1 MALTDSIRWLWPY
14 LRRRRGAILAVMLLA
29 AATSALAT
37 AQPYLTKVVIDQG
50 LIGRHFNVLL
60 EACLAIVAIAAAGF
74 GLGAVNRWLY
84 LRLSGGVL
92 FELREDIYAHLL
104 ELSPRFFRTRSVG
117 DLVNRLDGDVGE
129 IQRFS
134 VDSLL
139 AFVNAVLLLV
149 FALVVMV
156 AMSPL
161 LSVIAVGMVPVHFLV
176 RHASR
181 RYVADST
188 REVRESRGVVTQ
200 FLVETLGAV
209 KWVQSAVAQRWE
221 RQRLN
226 TLNRGLLRRL
236 VRQQLVGYAVGTL
249 SSLLSHLTTALV
261 FIVGGWQVIHGR
273 LTVGTLVAFTAY
285 MMRGTGSA
293 TSLLGLY
300 TAYQRANVSL
310 VRVRELLAEQPP
322 VRTEAGQGRRLAPGV
337 PAHLRLQD
345 VQFRHPD
352 GVSAV
357 LAGVSVEIAAGSK
370 VVLCGESGAGK
381 STVVDLLRGFLAPD
395 GGEIEIDGRPLG
407 EYELD
412 SVRRRIAVLESDPM
426 LFRGTVL
433 ENLRYG
439 NFEATLEQVQAAARQ
454 TGLEAIVARL
464 PQGLD
469 TELGAR
475 GAGLSTGERQRL
487 AVARVLL
494 GAPAV
499 LVLDEATSNLDAVAV
514 RSMHEL
520 IDRHLRACTRIV
532 ITHSPGL
539 VPNAERI
546 LELREGRVRERR
558 STAAYG

>member
-14 LRRRRGAILAVMLLA
+14 LRRRRSAILAVMLLA

-50 LIGRHFNVLL
+50 LIGRHFHVLL

-74 GLGAVNRWLY
+74 SFGAVNRWLY

-104 ELSPRFFRTRSVG
+104 RLSPRFFRARSVG

-149 FALVVMV
+149 FALAVMV

-161 LSVIAVGMVPVHFLV
+161 LTLIAVGMVPLHFLV

-188 REVRESRGVVTQ
+188 REVRESRGIVTQ

-209 KWVQSAVAQRWE
+209 KWVQSAVAERWE

-261 FIVGGWQVIHGR
+261 FIIGGWQVIHGR

-310 VRVRELLAEQPP
+310 VRVRELLTEQPP
-322 VRTEAGQGRRLAPGV
+322 VRTEAGQGCRLAPGV
-337 PAHLRLQD
+337 PAHLRVRD

-352 GVSAV
+352 GISAV
-357 LAGVSVEIAAGSK
+357 LAGVSFEIAAGSK

-426 LFRGTVL
+426 LFRGSVL

-439 NFEATLEQVQAAARQ
+439 NFEATLEQVHASARQ

-514 RSMHEL
+514 RAMHEL
-520 IDRHLRACTRIV
+520 IDRHLRACTRII

-539 VPNAERI
+539 VPNVERI
-546 LELREGRVRERR
+546 LELREGRVREQRL
-558 STAAYG
+558 TAAYA

>member
-1 MALTDSIRWLWPY
+1 
-14 LRRRRGAILAVMLLA
+14 
-29 AATSALAT
+29 
-37 AQPYLTKVVIDQG
+37 
-50 LIGRHFNVLL
+50 
-60 EACLAIVAIAAAGF
+60 
-74 GLGAVNRWLY
+74 
-84 LRLSGGVL
+84 
-92 FELREDIYAHLL
+92 
-104 ELSPRFFRTRSVG
+104 
-117 DLVNRLDGDVGE
+117 
-129 IQRFS
+129 
-134 VDSLL
+134 
-139 AFVNAVLLLV
+139 
-149 FALVVMV
+149 
-156 AMSPL
+156 
-161 LSVIAVGMVPVHFLV
+161 
-176 RHASR
+176 
-181 RYVADST
+181 
-188 REVRESRGVVTQ
+188 
-200 FLVETLGAV
+200 
-209 KWVQSAVAQRWE
+209 
-221 RQRLN
+221 
-226 TLNRGLLRRL
+226 
-236 VRQQLVGYAVGTL
+236 
-249 SSLLSHLTTALV
+249 
-261 FIVGGWQVIHGR
+261 
-273 LTVGTLVAFTAY
+273 
-285 MMRGTGSA
+285 
-293 TSLLGLY
+293 
-300 TAYQRANVSL
+300 
-310 VRVRELLAEQPP
+310 
-322 VRTEAGQGRRLAPGV
+322 V

>member
-60 EACLAIVAIAAAGF
+60 EACLAIVAIAAVGF

-104 ELSPRFFRTRSVG
+104 GLSPRFFRTRSVG

-149 FALVVMV
+149 FALAVMV

-209 KWVQSAVAQRWE
+209 KWVQSAAAQSWE

-226 TLNRGLLRRL
+226 SLNRGLLRRL

-345 VQFRHPD
+345 VRFRHPD

-395 GGEIEIDGRPLG
+395 GGEIEIDGRPLQ

-439 NFEATLEQVQAAARQ
+439 NFEATLEQVQSAARQ

-558 STAAYG
+558 LTAAYG

>member
-475 GAGLSTGERQRL
+475 GVGLSTGERQRL

>member
-1 MALTDSIRWLWPY
+1 
-14 LRRRRGAILAVMLLA
+14 
-29 AATSALAT
+29 
-37 AQPYLTKVVIDQG
+37 VIDQG
-50 LIGRHFNVLL
+50 LIGRHFGVLL
-60 EACLAIVAIAAAGF
+60 KACLAIVAIAAAGF

-104 ELSPRFFRTRSVG
+104 RLSPRFFRARSVG

-129 IQRFS
+129 VQRFS

-149 FALVVMV
+149 FALAVMV

-188 REVRESRGVVTQ
+188 REVRESRGIVTQ

-209 KWVQSAVAQRWE
+209 KWVQSAVAERWE

-322 VRTEAGQGRRLAPGV
+322 VRAAAGQGRRLAPGA
-337 PAHLRLQD
+337 PAHLRLRD

-357 LAGVSVEIAAGSK
+357 LAGVSFEIAAGSK

-426 LFRGTVL
+426 LFRGSVF

-439 NFEATLEQVQAAARQ
+439 NFEATLEQVHASARR

-464 PQGLD
+464 PQGLE

-499 LVLDEATSNLDAVAV
+499 LVLDEATSNLDAAAV

-520 IDRHLRACTRIV
+520 IDRHLGACTRIV

-558 STAAYG
+558 LTAVYA

>member
-1 MALTDSIRWLWPY
+1 MALNDSIRWLWPY

-29 AATSALAT
+29 ATTSALAT

-50 LIGRHFNVLL
+50 LIARHFNVLL

-74 GLGAVNRWLY
+74 GFGAVNRWLY

-104 ELSPRFFRTRSVG
+104 RLPPRFFRARSVG

-149 FALVVMV
+149 FALAVMV

-161 LSVIAVGMVPVHFLV
+161 LTLIAVGMVPAHFLV

-188 REVRESRGVVTQ
+188 RAVRESRGVVTQ

-209 KWVQSAVAQRWE
+209 KWVQSAVAERWE

-261 FIVGGWQVIHGR
+261 FIVGGWQVIQGR

-300 TAYQRANVSL
+300 TAYQRANVSV
-310 VRVRELLAEQPP
+310 VRVRELLTEQPS
-322 VRTEAGQGRRLAPGV
+322 VRTEAGQGRRLAPDV
-337 PAHLRLQD
+337 PVHLRLRD

-352 GVSAV
+352 GISAV
-357 LAGVSVEIAAGSK
+357 LAGVSFEIAAGSK
-370 VVLCGESGAGK
+370 VVLCGASGAGK
-381 STVVDLLRGFLAPD
+381 STIVDLLRGFLVPD
-395 GGEIEIDGRPLG
+395 GGEIEIDGRPLR

-426 LFRGTVL
+426 LFRGSVL

-439 NFEATLEQVQAAARQ
+439 NFEATSEQVHAAARQ

-499 LVLDEATSNLDAVAV
+499 LVLDEATSNLDAAAV
-514 RSMHEL
+514 CSMHEL

-546 LELREGRVRERR
+546 LELHEGRVRERQLN
-558 STAAYG
+558 AA